1 MPGRDLWG
9 NVNTLFEIGIEVY
22 RLMHENGSAKGA
34 DKNTS
39 VEKIADGVL
48 LMSDDKNVLIAVSK
62 DAASQLSLSLFPII
76 GLWHPC

>member
-22 RLMHENGSAKGA
+22 RLMHENSSAKGA

-39 VEKIADGVL
+39 VEKIANGVL
-48 LMSDDKNVLIAVSK
+48 LMSDDKNVIIAVSK
-62 DAASQLSLSLFPII
+62 DATSQLSETARAII
-76 GLWHPC
+76 GLRRPC